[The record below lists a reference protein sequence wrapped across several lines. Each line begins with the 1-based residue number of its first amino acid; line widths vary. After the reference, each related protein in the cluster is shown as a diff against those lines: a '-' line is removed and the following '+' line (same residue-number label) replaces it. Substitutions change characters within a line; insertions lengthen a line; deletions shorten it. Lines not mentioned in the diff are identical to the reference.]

1 MEPIQVAEVRSK
13 GWSYRAEMYPIYK
26 PSYVGAAPLTKYFV
40 FNREWKEVPYNA
52 LPATAYQALRR
63 ALRADM
69 AKGPMRDPAP
79 YKPIKI
85 WFGRGHNDEVD
96 SVWHNEDETIAIA
109 GPSLH
114 NPPRF
119 VIFTR
124 PSKGM
129 QFLSVGHAASLAA
142 AIRRIA
148 SKRGKRERDPQRK
161 IVASSQERYR
171 ASAAERRMYGGST
184 VTKFFIFYKDDKDDP
199 NKWLM
204 VTGYGPTPGERKTDA
219 IRRAVASG
227 LLGTVNPAGGVKRI
241 GSAY

>member
-52 LPATAYQALRR
+52 LPTTAYQALRR

-69 AKGPMRDPAP
+69 TKGPMRDPAS

-85 WFGRGHNDEVD
+85 WYGRGDAVDSTWHND
-96 SVWHNEDETIAIA
+96 NETVAIA

-129 QFLSVGHAASLAA
+129 QFLPAGHAPSLVSA
-142 AIRRIA
+142 
-148 SKRGKRERDPQRK
+148 KRK
-161 IVASSQERYR
+161 A
-171 ASAAERRMYGGST
+171 
-184 VTKFFIFYKDDKDDP
+184 DK
-199 NKWLM
+199 L
-204 VTGYGPTPGERKTDA
+204 
-219 IRRAVASG
+219 
-227 LLGTVNPAGGVKRI
+227 
-241 GSAY
+241 